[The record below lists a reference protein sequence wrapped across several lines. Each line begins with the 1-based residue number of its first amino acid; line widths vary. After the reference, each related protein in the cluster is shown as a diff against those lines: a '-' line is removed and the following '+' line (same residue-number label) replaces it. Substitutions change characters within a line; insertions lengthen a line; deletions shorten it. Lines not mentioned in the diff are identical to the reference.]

1 MNDLEAWAEKMFP
14 IEEPEEPVKNQ
25 KTMFKTYQT
34 KVKDLDI
41 YFLASD
47 EKHARAI
54 AAHLR
59 GSVPSLVTRLY
70 PE

>member
-14 IEEPEEPVKNQ
+14 SDPVPDKG
-25 KTMFKTYQT
+25 KKHMFKTYQT

-41 YFLASD
+41 YFLALD
-47 EKHARAI
+47 ERHARAI

-59 GSVPSLVTRLY
+59 GSVSLLMSRLY
-70 PE
+70 SE